1 MRYAAHAAP
10 IALRALRATS
20 FDGDY
25 LAQVQHR
32 RLGTVVRH
40 ARRSSPF
47 FRHHMRDLPDELP
60 DITAIAP
67 TRKRDLMAAF
77 DDWVTD
83 PRLRLDRIT
92 DEFLSRPELVGQK
105 YLGRYRVF
113 TTSGTTGHPA
123 VVIHDPSSWL
133 VLQLVSRL
141 RSWPVLSSH
150 GLTGTVMH
158 HGLRSASVFATGGHY
173 GGAALAAAAQG
184 VHPALS
190 RRVRVVSVLE
200 PMAQQ
205 VDELNDFQPTFMSGY
220 PSAMLAL
227 AEEQRA
233 GRLSIAPSIM
243 LCAGEH
249 LGESQRSLLESTF
262 GGHVLLGYAASE
274 APALALECDAHRFH
288 VNTDWYVLEP
298 VDLDMNPVPAGT
310 ISDTCLV
317 TNLSNFVQPII
328 RYDLGDRVLMHPDQC
343 SCGSRLPSVSVEG
356 RTNDLVVLDSV
367 TGSSVSLLP
376 LAVTSVIEEVPGVE
390 RCQVVN
396 PDATTI
402 EVRLD
407 TTGGSERTRVEE
419 QVVEDMDAF
428 LRMNGVV
435 ARCAISADRPQAE
448 PSGKVK
454 QVISWSPVPAA

>member
-10 IALRALRATS
+10 IALRSLRATS

-150 GLTGTVMH
+150 GLTIVLFILFDTTMPSRT
-158 HGLRSASVFATGGHY
+158 LRALRRASSVVAD
-173 GGAALAAAAQG
+173 
-184 VHPALS
+184 V
-190 RRVRVVSVLE
+190 VVVSV
-200 PMAQQ
+200 M
-205 VDELNDFQPTFMSGY
+205 TY
-220 PSAMLAL
+220 
-227 AEEQRA
+227 
-233 GRLSIAPSIM
+233 
-243 LCAGEH
+243 
-249 LGESQRSLLESTF
+249 SL
-262 GGHVLLGYAASE
+262 
-274 APALALECDAHRFH
+274 PC
-288 VNTDWYVLEP
+288 
-298 VDLDMNPVPAGT
+298 
-310 ISDTCLV
+310 
-317 TNLSNFVQPII
+317 
-328 RYDLGDRVLMHPDQC
+328 
-343 SCGSRLPSVSVEG
+343 
-356 RTNDLVVLDSV
+356 
-367 TGSSVSLLP
+367 
-376 LAVTSVIEEVPGVE
+376 
-390 RCQVVN
+390 
-396 PDATTI
+396 
-402 EVRLD
+402 
-407 TTGGSERTRVEE
+407 
-419 QVVEDMDAF
+419 
-428 LRMNGVV
+428 
-435 ARCAISADRPQAE
+435 
-448 PSGKVK
+448 
-454 QVISWSPVPAA
+454 